1 MRVPR
6 VSADVVRRLALAN
19 LVANVVIVVSGGAV
33 RLTGSGL
40 GCPTWPRCTD
50 GSYVPTRE
58 VTGHGLI
65 EFGNRSLAPI
75 LTAIALASL
84 LAAVLSARRRRPVVW
99 LAAAVFAG
107 IPAQIVLG
115 GITVRTHLNPW
126 AVSAHFLLSAVLIAV
141 AYALWQR
148 TRETSDAPARPLVRR
163 EVRWLAY
170 GVVGLAAATLV
181 LGAVVTGSGPH
192 SGDGAARRTGL
203 DPVIVAQLHADVVML
218 LIGLSLGALVAV
230 HLVGAPAGARRVA
243 AQLVAVEVAQGAIG
257 YTQHFTHLPV
267 LLVGMHMLGACLVWI
282 AALRLPI
289 ALRYRSTVDHPIPEP
304 PEAGPADVRVVH
316 VDGYL

>member
-1 MRVPR
+1 
-6 VSADVVRRLALAN
+6 LAN

-75 LTAIALASL
+75 LTVLTLATL
-84 LAAVLSARRRRPVVW
+84 TAAVLCRPRRRPVTL
-99 LAAAVFAG
+99 LAAAAFGG

-126 AVSAHFLLSAVLIAV
+126 AVGAHFLLSAGLIAV
-141 AYALWQR
+141 AVQLWQR

-163 EVRWLAY
+163 EVRLLANA
-170 GVVGLAAATLV
+170 VVALAALTLV

-203 DPVIVAQLHADVVML
+203 DPVTVTQLHADVVML
-218 LIGLSLGALVAV
+218 LIGLSVGALVAV
-230 HLVGAPAGARRVA
+230 RLTSAPPPAVTAANTLVG
-243 AQLVAVEVAQGAIG
+243 VEASQALIG
-257 YTQHFTHLPV
+257 YTQHFTHLPIV
-267 LLVGMHMLGACLVWI
+267 LVGLHMLGACLVWI
-282 AALRLPI
+282 AALRLPLTLRERPTAV
-289 ALRYRSTVDHPIPEP
+289 ALPHPDRA
-304 PEAGPADVRVVH
+304 PEAEAVRTVGL
-316 VDGYL
+316 DQYL

>member
-1 MRVPR
+1 MRVGE
-6 VSADVVRRLALAN
+6 VWVRRLAALN

-50 GSYVPTRE
+50 SSYVPTRE

-65 EFGNRSLAPI
+65 EFGNRTLAPV
-75 LTAIALASL
+75 LTVIALATL
-84 LAAVLSARRRRPVVW
+84 LAAVLSQRRRRPVVW

-141 AYALWQR
+141 AFALWQR

-218 LIGLSLGALVAV
+218 LIGLSVGALVAV
-230 HLVGAPAGARRVA
+230 RLVGAPEPAWRA
-243 AQLVAVEVAQGAIG
+243 AVTLVAVEASQGVIG

-267 LLVGMHMLGACLVWI
+267 LLVGLHMLGACLVWI
-282 AALRLPI
+282 AALRLPVT
-289 ALRYRSTVDHPIPEP
+289 LRFRPGAEQLPLPEP
-304 PEAGPADVRVVH
+304 ESPPHRVVH
-316 VDGYL
+316 IDRYA

>member
-1 MRVPR
+1 MLPR
-6 VSADVVRRLALAN
+6 VSPTVLRRLALAN
-19 LVANVVIVVSGGAV
+19 LAANVVIVVSGGAV

-50 GSYVPTRE
+50 SSYVPTRQ

-65 EFGNRSLAPI
+65 EFGNRTLAPI
-75 LTAIALASL
+75 LTVLTLAT
-84 LAAVLSARRRRPVVW
+84 
-99 LAAAVFAG
+99 LAAALLQARRHRPVTVLAAAAFGG

-126 AVSAHFLLSAVLIAV
+126 AVAAHFLLSAVLIAV
-141 AYALWQR
+141 AVALHQR
-148 TRETSDAPARPLVRR
+148 TRETSVEPARPLVRR
-163 EVRWLAY
+163 EVR
-170 GVVGLAAATLV
+170 GLAGAVVALAGLTLV

-203 DPVIVAQLHADVVML
+203 DPVTVTQLHADVVML
-218 LIGLSLGALVAV
+218 LIGLSVGALVAV
-230 HLVGAPAGARRVA
+230 RLVGAPPAARRAAATLVGVEA
-243 AQLVAVEVAQGAIG
+243 AQGVIG

-267 LLVGMHMLGACLVWI
+267 LLVGLHMLGACLVWI

-289 ALRYRSTVDHPIPEP
+289 ALRRRPEVRQLPEP
-304 PEAGPADVRVVH
+304 DPEPDPVRVVH
-316 VDGYL
+316 SDQYL

>member
-1 MRVPR
+1 MRVGR
-6 VSADVVRRLALAN
+6 VPEAWVRRLALVN

-50 GSYVPTRE
+50 ASYVPTRV

-65 EFGNRSLAPI
+65 EFGNRTLAPV
-75 LTAIALASL
+75 LTVIALATL
-84 LAAVLSARRRRPVVW
+84 LAAWWSVRRRRPVVL
-99 LAAAVFAG
+99 LAAGVFAG

-115 GITVRTHLNPW
+115 GVTVRTHLNPW

-141 AYALWQR
+141 AYALWLR
-148 TRETSDAPARPLVRR
+148 STEDSDADVRPLVRR
-163 EVRWLAY
+163 EVRQLAN
-170 GVVGLAAATLV
+170 GVVALAALTLV

-218 LIGLSLGALVAV
+218 LIGLSVGALVAV
-230 HLVGAPAGARRVA
+230 RLVGAPAA
-243 AQLVAVEVAQGAIG
+243 AVRAAWVLVAVEAAQGVIG
-257 YTQHFTHLPV
+257 YTQHFLHLPV
-267 LLVGMHMLGACLVWI
+267 LLVGVHMLGACLVWI
-282 AALRLPI
+282 AALRLPPT
-289 ALRYRSTVDHPIPEP
+289 LRTRAMSAPEP
-304 PEAGPADVRVVH
+304 ESQVVRADL
-316 VDGYL
+316 YL